1 VSRSDGSLLSS
12 AELALPRFVICNK
25 KYIKSSSLPPSVSKF
40 YLAFGS
46 FCVYVLMT
54 SRSISFSFSKVLHLF
69 SNSSKRACLS
79 LSAFSKEFMY
89 AFFLSLA
96 CCAETLLRNNLL
108 SRLRSRSSSAVF
120 PVGISGKSFVWS
132 VGSSFFFFG
141 GMVVVVA
148 VDIFAK
154 FPVVFLFFSV
164 LVPSLLVAVT

>member
-1 VSRSDGSLLSS
+1 MSRSDGSLLSS
-12 AELALPRFVICNK
+12 PELALPRFVICNK

-96 CCAETLLRNNLL
+96 CVVGVTTTKGCLAPSQRFETARP
-108 SRLRSRSSSAVF
+108 SRGGGRDSRR
-120 PVGISGKSFVWS
+120 PTPLG
-132 VGSSFFFFG
+132 
-141 GMVVVVA
+141 
-148 VDIFAK
+148 
-154 FPVVFLFFSV
+154 
-164 LVPSLLVAVT
+164 